1 MLSHLPIFSANVP
14 GSSPSQS
21 LPLSLDQCSPP
32 YLSHVTAFSPH
43 VTLLPVGG
51 TTYPAAT
58 STLSFALP
66 FSMVLPEQ
74 LESTTLNPLFSS
86 FQTPSLLFT
95 RDYQSP
101 LLRHVRQSLRILASS
116 VSPHLSLA
124 FLFVKI
130 QSDLPGPEQ
139 MLLPPGSLP
148 PPLASPEAVSLAFR
162 GRCWQF
168 ALL

>member
-1 MLSHLPIFSANVP
+1 ML

-21 LPLSLDQCSPP
+21 LPLSLES
-32 YLSHVTAFSPH
+32 VFSIMIR
-43 VTLLPVGG
+43 LPCHSLFSAHH
-51 TTYPAAT
+51 AAT
-58 STLSFALP
+58 SGWHHLPSSYQHLVFCFAIL
-66 FSMVLPEQ
+66 MVLPEQ
-74 LESTTLNPLFSS
+74 LENTTLNPLFSS

-101 LLRHVRQSLRILASS
+101 LLRHVRQSLRVLASS

-139 MLLPPGSLP
+139 MPLPPGSLP
-148 PPLASPEAVSLAFR
+148 PPLAIPEAVSLAFR